1 MLYTSAAATL
11 FKEYKLVPKGN
22 QQESTGML
30 LSQIVTDTSDW
41 ITEISCDR
49 IPGMLKRRDAKN
61 PPLSAFV
68 VFDGE
73 EGGHLRQVALYNKFR
88 YPVS

>member
-1 MLYTSAAATL
+1 
-11 FKEYKLVPKGN
+11 
-22 QQESTGML
+22 ML

-41 ITEISCDR
+41 ITEIACDR

-68 VFDGE
+68 VFDGD
-73 EGGHLRQVALYNKFR
+73 EGGDLRQVAL
-88 YPVS
+88 